1 MKKLIALVRNN
12 LLIQKNIFCDVEP
25 KKLRKKIFNTIIMG
39 LFIVCAMEFYVING
53 IGLIESYGIESKYI
67 FYSIIF
73 VEIGIVSI
81 LSFYRILNLF
91 YLTDSWKDTF
101 IYPVS
106 DGVNLLA
113 KFISVCYQNF
123 AILLE
128 FLIPL
133 VTYGVVMGLKPEYY
147 LKIVV
152 YQLLIAVIPA
162 IYIVLSS
169 LTILWS
175 FVVIKKSKVKNRAN
189 KLILVIDI
197 IVDILTSMSIM
208 NTEKLIL
215 CLISVVIVSVFGFYF
230 VAGSVYITIMRSEV
244 FGRKKARVVEENT
257 DNYTFK
263 KMDIIKSNVI
273 KDLRIIKR
281 EKALKTNCLVIN
293 LVFCFFSLMFI
304 LGAIKSINVDKLKE
318 MEVVLSAIL
327 LQICIWPLSIVNNT
341 AFTSFSRE
349 GAGLKVLRTFP
360 IDKDRY
366 ILSKFYTAC
375 ITCIPILV
383 IGNALIFLLSIGIV
397 KYIVLELILVSTI
410 VLMILSNMK
419 MDSENI
425 SIGWRDIKD
434 LFELERTMK
443 LIKPVNI
450 AYIMLLP
457 YFCIRAFV
465 IDAGTNN
472 YFEVFML
479 IIINILLSLRN
490 LKKIR
495 TNFKL
500 NKSKFDVVANQ

>member
-1 MKKLIALVRNN
+1 
-12 LLIQKNIFCDVEP
+12 
-25 KKLRKKIFNTIIMG
+25 
-39 LFIVCAMEFYVING
+39 
-53 IGLIESYGIESKYI
+53 
-67 FYSIIF
+67 
-73 VEIGIVSI
+73 
-81 LSFYRILNLF
+81 
-91 YLTDSWKDTF
+91 
-101 IYPVS
+101 
-106 DGVNLLA
+106 
-113 KFISVCYQNF
+113 
-123 AILLE
+123 
-128 FLIPL
+128 
-133 VTYGVVMGLKPEYY
+133 
-147 LKIVV
+147 
-152 YQLLIAVIPA
+152 
-162 IYIVLSS
+162 
-169 LTILWS
+169 
-175 FVVIKKSKVKNRAN
+175 
-189 KLILVIDI
+189 
-197 IVDILTSMSIM
+197 
-208 NTEKLIL
+208 
-215 CLISVVIVSVFGFYF
+215 
-230 VAGSVYITIMRSEV
+230 
-244 FGRKKARVVEENT
+244 
-257 DNYTFK
+257 
-263 KMDIIKSNVI
+263 
-273 KDLRIIKR
+273 
-281 EKALKTNCLVIN
+281 
-293 LVFCFFSLMFI
+293 
-304 LGAIKSINVDKLKE
+304 LGAINVDKLKG

-383 IGNALIFLLSIGIV
+383 IGNALIFLLSIEII

-450 AYIMLLP
+450 AYIILLP